1 MTLIWLLFVYLFY
14 LNDFAEYFEYFF
26 QSRNHSHECR
36 INDSPASSR
45 TRCSRDTHCARLR
58 KTNTGTPGRG
68 ACVSLFWNRRSLAF
82 GDCAAGANFCAAA
95 AADAGVRVDVIDF
108 TFRDCAYGANRFAC
122 ATCHAVI
129 SNYVC
134 HNSLCVLINCLVV
147 FRVEAPSGRLFGCK
161 INFISPKIK
170 FYCRYFP

>member
-1 MTLIWLLFVYLFY
+1 MVLRQLPAPAVPMTPTATSY
-14 LNDFAEYFEYFF
+14 E
-26 QSRNHSHECR
+26 RN
-36 INDSPASSR
+36 
-45 TRCSRDTHCARLR
+45 
-58 KTNTGTPGRG
+58 NTGTPERD

-147 FRVEAPSGRLFGCK
+147 FRVEAPSGHLFGCK